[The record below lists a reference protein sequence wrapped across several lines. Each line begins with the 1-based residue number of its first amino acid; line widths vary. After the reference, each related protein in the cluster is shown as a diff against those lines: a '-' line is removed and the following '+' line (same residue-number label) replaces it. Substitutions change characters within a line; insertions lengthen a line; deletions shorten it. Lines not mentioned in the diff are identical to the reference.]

1 MTVCPAG
8 GSGRA
13 ALVARIRS
21 RVFPTGARVPR
32 LGRSVK
38 LLPMQRDVDRILI
51 PQQRIAARVAELARQ
66 ITADHT
72 PGGEVTI
79 VPILTGAMIFCAD
92 LIRQI
97 PIAMQ
102 IGLLTVSSYPGRS
115 LRTQGSRVMGEQL
128 GEVRGRH
135 LLLVDDILDSGGTIR
150 LVTGLLH
157 ELGPASVRTCV
168 LLRKDRPAARDVRAD
183 YVGFEIPDEFVVG
196 YGLDYD
202 NYYRNLPD
210 IVTLK
215 PEAIERRAARSA
227 AE

>member
-1 MTVCPAG
+1 
-8 GSGRA
+8 
-13 ALVARIRS
+13 
-21 RVFPTGARVPR
+21 
-32 LGRSVK
+32 
-38 LLPMQRDVDRILI
+38 MQRDIDRVLI
-51 PQQRIAARVAELARQ
+51 SQQRIAARVGELARQ

-102 IGLLTVSSYPGRS
+102 VGLLTVSSYPGRS
-115 LRTQGSRVMGEQL
+115 LRTQGSQVVGQQL
-128 GEVRGRH
+128 GDVRGRH
-135 LLLVDDILDSGGTIR
+135 LLLVDDILDSGGTVK
-150 LVTGLLH
+150 LVSGLLA
-157 ELGPASVRTCV
+157 ELDPASVRTCV

-215 PEAIERRAARSA
+215 PEAIQRRAAA
-227 AE
+227 DATAKHPG